1 MDPTHLQDRISLGL
15 GAAARKLG
23 GNHDA
28 YRPSGPNDP
37 LAVSNRYLRLPAWF
51 NAQDPSGARPNTYG
65 RPLWYGVFDAAYTRS
80 GDYLSGPSGTFFIAA
95 QQSLLPVLCVQTN
108 RVISASRPAAPRM
121 AGVNAYGGL
130 HRTATQPLLSNWP
143 ASVLAAGGGGDTDA
157 ALPADGRNTQ
167 WSVLLPPTPVALRA
181 SDLLT
186 DDLGRTY
193 VIAAPELTDLGW
205 RILARQA
212 NT

>member
-1 MDPTHLQDRISLGL
+1 MDAARLQDRISQGF
-15 GAAARKLG
+15 GVAARKLG
-23 GNHDA
+23 ADHDA

-51 NAQDPSGARPNTYG
+51 NAQDPSGARANAYG
-65 RPLWYGVFDAAYTRS
+65 RPLWYGVFDAAYTRP
-80 GDYLSGPSGTFFIAA
+80 GDYLSGPSGTFFIAG

-108 RVISASRPAAPRM
+108 RTISASRPAAPRM

-130 HRTATQPLLSNWP
+130 NRTAAQSLLSNWP

-157 ALPADGRNTQ
+157 ALPADGRNAQ

>member
-1 MDPTHLQDRISLGL
+1 MNPAQLQDRISQGL
-15 GAAARKLG
+15 GAAARRLG

-28 YRPSGPNDP
+28 YRPSGPDDP
-37 LAVSNRYLRLPAWF
+37 LSVSNRYLRLAAWF
-51 NAQDPSGARPNTYG
+51 NAQDPSGLRANAYG
-65 RPLWYGVFDAAYTRS
+65 RPLWYGVFDSAYTRP
-80 GDYLSGPSGTFFIAA
+80 GDYLSGPSGTYFIAA
-95 QQSLLPVLCVQTN
+95 QQSLLPALCVQTN
-108 RVISASRPAAPRM
+108 RTISAARPAAPRQV
-121 AGVNAYGGL
+121 GVNAYGGIT
-130 HRTATQPLLSNWP
+130 RAATQPLLSNWP

-157 ALPADGRNTQ
+157 GLPADGRNAQ
-167 WSVLLPPTPVALRA
+167 WSILLPPTPVALRA